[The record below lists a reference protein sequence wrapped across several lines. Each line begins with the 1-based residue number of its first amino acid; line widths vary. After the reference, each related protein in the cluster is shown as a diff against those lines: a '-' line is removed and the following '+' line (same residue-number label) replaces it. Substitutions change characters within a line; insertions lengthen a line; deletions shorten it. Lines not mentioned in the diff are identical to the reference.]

1 MRWRWDARRS
11 AQDDGLDEEIRAHL
25 DMATAER
32 IARGERPDD
41 AAAAVRREFGNVA
54 HVKEV
59 TRDMWGGLAFERL
72 AQDTRYAVR
81 SLARA
86 PAFTIVAVV
95 TLALGIGVN
104 TAMFTVVNGVLIRPL
119 PFHEPGRLVLASYAP
134 PRGTF
139 MRDPGMYDRSFLD
152 LRGRATPFEA
162 MATFNSR
169 LMTLTGHGD
178 PARLTTALVT
188 PDFFATLGTKAAHGR
203 TFTPG
208 EDRAGS
214 DNVVVLSDEVWR
226 SRFNADPGAVGMVV
240 TIDDTRRTVI
250 GVMPPSFDFPYEAR
264 LWVPLRIEI
273 DPHNTMVRPVVA
285 RLVSGVSRE
294 RAASIFTTLASH
306 LALMPDQ
313 KRGDL
318 RAELLPV
325 KALVVDSIERPLVV
339 LAGAVV
345 LVLLLACTNVA
356 NLLLMRA
363 ASRDHEIA
371 LRTALGA
378 SRARLIRQLLTE
390 SAVLGL
396 AGGVCGLVV
405 AWWGVRAVVAL
416 APAGKVPRVEQIA
429 LDGRA
434 LGVTLIVS
442 LLTGV
447 AFGLVPAFV
456 ATRQTLRDGLA
467 SGRRTTA
474 ASHGWLRGTL
484 VVSEISLALVLL
496 VGAGLMIRS
505 FQRMR
510 AVDLGFRPAGV
521 VTAQVVLNEG
531 KYRTAAAMHD
541 FDRRSLQAMA
551 HIPGVI
557 AAGAVNYRPLG
568 GALTAGDFVI
578 DQEPPL
584 PPNRWADKLVVGGDY
599 FAAMGIRVRRGR
611 AFTQRDDEHA
621 PRAIIISQ
629 SVARRFWPN
638 DDPIGKR
645 ISYVDSPAASDWMTI
660 VGVVDD
666 VVQRGVTTAPDA
678 ALYLPFAQVTQTFF
692 LADMSFAL
700 RTTLPLADA
709 ARSMRHAIAGI
720 DPTMAVP
727 LITTMDDHVIS
738 TIGDS
743 IFETRLLTAFSIM
756 ALLLAAVGIYGLLAF
771 AVSERGHEIG
781 VRMAL
786 GATSSDVV
794 RMVGR
799 NTLGLVIPGL
809 ALGTIVSIG
818 VTRVLG
824 KFLFGVGPTDALTFT
839 AVIAL
844 LAIVAILAS
853 TVPARRAAAVDPLMA
868 LRQE

>member
-1 MRWRWDARRS
+1 MTWRWSARRG
-11 AQDDGLDEEIRAHL
+11 ARDGSLDEEIRAHL
-25 DMATAER
+25 DMATADR
-32 IARGERPDD
+32 IARGERPDA
-41 AAAAVRREFGNVA
+41 AAAAVRREFGNVT

-59 TRDMWGGLAFERL
+59 TREMWGGLAFERL
-72 AQDTRYAVR
+72 VQDARYAMR

-86 PAFTIVAVV
+86 PGFTIVAVV

-152 LRGRATPFEA
+152 LRSRATPFEG
-162 MATFNSR
+162 MTTFNSR
-169 LMTLTGHGD
+169 LMTLTGRGD

-188 PDFFATLGTKAAHGR
+188 PDFFATLGTPAAHGR
-203 TFTPG
+203 TFAAG
-208 EDRAGS
+208 EDQAGN

-226 SRFNADPGAVGMVV
+226 SRFDGDPHVVGTTV
-240 TIDDTRRTVI
+240 TIDDTPRTVV
-250 GVMPPSFDFPYEAR
+250 GVMPPAFDFPYGAR

-273 DPHNTMVRPVVA
+273 DPGNTMARPVVA
-285 RLVSGVSRE
+285 RLARGVSEE
-294 RAASIFTTLASH
+294 RAASIFTTMAAH
-306 LALMPDQ
+306 LALLPNQ
-313 KRGDL
+313 KRNEL
-318 RAELLPV
+318 KAELLPV
-325 KALVVDSIERPLVV
+325 KTLVVDSVERPLIV
-339 LAGAVV
+339 LTGAVV

-363 ASRDHEIA
+363 ASRDREIA

-378 SRARLIRQLLTE
+378 SRPRLIRQLLTE
-390 SAVLGL
+390 STVLGV

-416 APAGKVPRVEQIA
+416 APAGKVPRVEQIV
-429 LDGRA
+429 LDTRV
-434 LGVTLIVS
+434 LGVTLVVS
-442 LLTGV
+442 LLTGI
-447 AFGLVPAFV
+447 AFGIVPAFV
-456 ATRQTLRDGLA
+456 ATRQPLREALA

-510 AVDLGFRPAGV
+510 SVDLGFRSAGV

-531 KYRTAAAMHD
+531 KYRTAVAMHD
-541 FDRRSLQAMA
+541 FDRRSLEALS
-551 HIPGVI
+551 HIPGVT
-557 AAGAVNYRPLG
+557 AAGAVNYRPMG

-578 DQEPPL
+578 DREPPL

-599 FAAMGIRVRRGR
+599 FAAMGIQVRRGR
-611 AFTQRDDEHA
+611 AFTPHDDEHA
-621 PRAIIISQ
+621 PRVIIVSQ

-638 DDPIGKR
+638 ENPIGKR
-645 ISYVDSPAASDWMTI
+645 VSYVDRPTSSDWMTI

-666 VVQRGVTTAPDA
+666 VVQRGVTTSPDP

-700 RTTLPLADA
+700 RTTSALDDV
-709 ARSMRHAIAGI
+709 ARSMRRTIAEI

-743 IFETRLLTAFSIM
+743 IFQTRLLSAFSLM
-756 ALLLAAVGIYGLLAF
+756 AVLLAAVGIYGLLAF

-786 GATSSDVV
+786 GATSRDVV
-794 RMVGR
+794 SMVGR

-809 ALGTIVSIG
+809 ALGT
-818 VTRVLG
+818 L
-824 KFLFGVGPTDALTFT
+824 
-839 AVIAL
+839 
-844 LAIVAILAS
+844 
-853 TVPARRAAAVDPLMA
+853 
-868 LRQE
+868 